1 MKRRERE
8 LRAESVLSKGKRGK
22 TEKQGKALRGERGG
36 KKGKKAIVCL
46 PDDYRLKR
54 RNRLNLLLSK

>member
-22 TEKQGKALRGERGG
+22 TEKQGKALRGEREGEKRE
-36 KKGKKAIVCL
+36 KKQSCASRMITGLRGEIG
-46 PDDYRLKR
+46 
-54 RNRLNLLLSK
+54 